1 MSIQISIHSFAQ
13 LLGAWYLQSAHRQS
27 ASKKGSLISVTRNS
41 SFLRLH
47 VVWELLSF
55 VICSW
60 VKKKKKKKENVKI
73 QRRQKAEV
81 WLENRAE
88 HCSRGW
94 GC

>member
-1 MSIQISIHSFAQ
+1 VSIQISTRSHPQ

-27 ASKKGSLISVTRNS
+27 ASKKGSLNSVARNS

-60 VKKKKKKKENVKI
+60 VK
-73 QRRQKAEV
+73 
-81 WLENRAE
+81 
-88 HCSRGW
+88 
-94 GC
+94 